1 MISPSSVSMNAEVVV
16 TSLLPKGPNG
26 TLAVTAR
33 YSGFTPGGE
42 TEFASVTSHSV
53 GGGLSTIS
61 FPTTRGCRFWKLV

>member
-1 MISPSSVSMNAEVVV
+1 MINPSPVSMKADVVV

-42 TEFASVTSHSV
+42 KAVASVTSQSV
-53 GGGLSTIS
+53 GSGLSKTLL
-61 FPTTRGCRFWKLV
+61 PTTRG